1 MKNKIAA
8 VIIAMA
14 AVFGGGYTVMSLTN
28 VGQGEVGVVWSMKDG
43 VQEEVLGPGLH
54 FVGPFDKVK
63 DYPVSQQQLVL
74 SNNPADYNED
84 EHADWHID
92 APADGGIVSLNMTIN
107 YNFIADQVTG
117 LYEKFNGMDGDSIVD
132 SMVQNS
138 IIAYIKEVTPQ
149 FTVMEIYS
157 TKRSEV
163 SDRITEYLN
172 GKLTEEYGIN
182 VSSALIIDVQIDYT

>member
-63 DYPVSQQQLVL
+63 DYPVSQQ
-74 SNNPADYNED
+74 
-84 EHADWHID
+84 
-92 APADGGIVSLNMTIN
+92 
-107 YNFIADQVTG
+107 
-117 LYEKFNGMDGDSIVD
+117 
-132 SMVQNS
+132 
-138 IIAYIKEVTPQ
+138 
-149 FTVMEIYS
+149 
-157 TKRSEV
+157 
-163 SDRITEYLN
+163 
-172 GKLTEEYGIN
+172 
-182 VSSALIIDVQIDYT
+182 